1 LKRRIIVLNLLI
13 SIFLEKIYIKMG
25 DWTVILGIFLKKY
38 INFCKN
44 MWFCGIFFAIY
55 AYICPIFNIEAYG
68 KYP

>member
-1 LKRRIIVLNLLI
+1 
-13 SIFLEKIYIKMG
+13 MG
-25 DWTVILGIFLKKY
+25 DWFVILGMFLKKY
-38 INFCKN
+38 TNFCKN